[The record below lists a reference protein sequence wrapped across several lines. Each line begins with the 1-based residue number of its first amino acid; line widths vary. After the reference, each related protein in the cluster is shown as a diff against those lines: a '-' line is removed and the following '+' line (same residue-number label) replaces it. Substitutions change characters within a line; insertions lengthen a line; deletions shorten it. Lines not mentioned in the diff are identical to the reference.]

1 MRPAL
6 LVDDVFAE
14 LDDDRQRRLAERLV
28 QRPGQRIVTA
38 PRLEELPRQLALPRW
53 QVTDG
58 VVTPLERP
66 A

>member
-1 MRPAL
+1 MFIKQRLSKL
-6 LVDDVFAE
+6 LH
-14 LDDDRQRRLAERLV
+14 
-28 QRPGQRIVTA
+28 RPGQRIVTA